1 MMIVDESVARTGGV
15 QRKAIVRTIIT
26 IVVLATLGI
35 AVSWLRTSNPWRA
48 SHYQSVDR
56 ASANTGEHHLPVL
69 GVHSTSQSHERPVD
83 VVIVGAGIS
92 GLSAALELGLHGVH
106 VTVIDIASVFGGH
119 AVMSQGDLAIV
130 DTPMQRAA
138 GIRDSPEL
146 ARCDFHKWGDDPDA
160 YWVDYYTK
168 NSRHEIYDWLIDLGV
183 AFESVLPAAGNSVP
197 RVHEPVGRGL
207 GLVAPIYRKCVG
219 LPNVEFM
226 WNTRAVQLIQEDTDV
241 VGVRVRHERT
251 QLESEIRA
259 RRVVLATGGFQNN
272 LDMVRASW
280 PIQFRFPDKIL
291 VGSGV
296 NSIGLGHHMA
306 RELGAELVHM
316 DRQWNYFTGI
326 PDPRYPGTNRGLNA
340 ANMYGIL
347 VNVDGRRFA
356 NLLRW
361 TKEVMPAFLQQ
372 PQATA
377 WFIFDSASK
386 EHLVVSGSDW
396 AAASKVESQ
405 ILQNQELVVQANSLE
420 QLAKQAGLPSEQLV
434 DTVTRYNAMVD
445 AGVDQDFGRFGPDD
459 PLGRAMS
466 PKISQP
472 PFYAMR
478 TYPLTRKSMGGVAID
493 AACRVLDRRQQP
505 IPGLYAVG
513 ELTGLAL
520 INGKSALEGTF
531 LGPCIVTG
539 RVAARHIIGEL
550 LLVPNDDGLAI
561 TSSAVCLECHDMQKH
576 VAEPRNGYW
585 HFEKVHAAVISDT
598 ATHCIDCHAE
608 LSPFQDDQ
616 HRIDPGNLANTCG
629 RCHLGR
635 E

>member
-1 MMIVDESVARTGGV
+1 MMIFDESVTRAGGV
-15 QRKAIVRTIIT
+15 QRKAIVCT
-26 IVVLATLGI
+26 IVTIVILATLGI
-35 AVSWLRTSNPWRA
+35 RVGGLPRSNPGRA
-48 SHYQSVDR
+48 SHHQAVDS
-56 ASANTGEHHLPVL
+56 ASGNGGEDHSPVMV
-69 GVHSTSQSHERPVD
+69 VHSASQAHEHPVD
-83 VVIVGAGIS
+83 VVVVGAGIS
-92 GLSAALELGLHGVH
+92 GLSAALELGVHGVR
-106 VTVIDIASVFGGH
+106 VTVIDIASIFGGH

-146 ARCDFHKWGDDPDA
+146 ARSDFHNWGGEPDA

-168 NSRHEIYDWLIDLGV
+168 HSQREIYDWLIDLGV
-183 AFESVLPAAGNSVP
+183 AFESVLPATGNSVP

-207 GLVAPIYRKCVG
+207 GLVAPIYRKCVD

-241 VGVRVRHERT
+241 VGVRVHNERT
-251 QLESEIRA
+251 QIESEIRA

-280 PIQFRFPDKIL
+280 PTQFRFPDKIL

-306 RELGAELVHM
+306 QELGAELVHM

-326 PDPRYPGTNRGLNA
+326 PDLRYPGTNRGLNA

-347 VNVDGRRFA
+347 VNANGRRFA

-377 WFIFDSASK
+377 WFIFDSATK

-396 AAASKVESQ
+396 GAFSKVESQ
-405 ILQNQELVVQANSLE
+405 ILQNPELVVQANSLE
-420 QLAKQAGLPSEQLV
+420 QLANRAGLPSEQLV
-434 DTVTRYNAMVD
+434 DTMTRYNAMVD

-459 PLGRAMS
+459 ALGRAMS

-505 IPGLYAVG
+505 ISGLYAVG

-539 RVAARHIIGEL
+539 RVAARHIVGEL
-550 LLVPNDDGLAI
+550 VPVPNDDTLAR
-561 TSSAVCLECHDMQKH
+561 TSSAICLECHDVQKQ
-576 VAEPRNGYW
+576 VAEPRTGYW
-585 HFEKVHAAVISDT
+585 HFEKVHAAAIADN
-598 ATHCIDCHAE
+598 ATHCVDCHAE
-608 LSPFQDDQ
+608 LSPFQDDR
-616 HRIDPGNLANTCG
+616 HRIDPRNLAKTCG